1 MKAHRQFVA
10 AVCLFASTLLTG
22 QSALAAWQ
30 LDNANSQLNFVSVK
44 AGDIA
49 EVHRFTQ
56 LSGSVNAKGEVAVTV
71 HLASVDTLI
80 PLRDE
85 RMREFLFETG
95 IFPTASIQGQLELE
109 PYASLDAGESIALPV
124 TLQLDLHGKRVAFV
138 ADLLVARLSADRMM
152 ITTRAPILLNTED
165 FEMGAG
171 VLELRELAG
180 LDSISKSV
188 PVSFVLTLVNDG
200 E

>member
-1 MKAHRQFVA
+1 MRVQERFAA
-10 AVCLFASTLLTG
+10 AVCLFASTLLFV
-22 QSALAAWQ
+22 QSALATWQ
-30 LDNANSQLNFVSVK
+30 IDNANSQLNFVSVK

-49 EVHRFTQ
+49 EVHKFTQ
-56 LSGSVNAKGEVAVTV
+56 LSGSINAKGDVEVTV
-71 HLASVDTLI
+71 HLASVDTRI

-95 IFPTASIQGQLELE
+95 IFPTASIHGHLELE
-109 PYASLDAGESIALPV
+109 PYANLDAGESIALPA

-138 ADLLVARLSADRMM
+138 ADLLVARLSAGRIMV
-152 ITTRAPILLNTED
+152 TTRAPILLNTED
-165 FEMGAG
+165 FELAAG

-188 PVSFVLTLVNDG
+188 PVNFVLTLVDDG
-200 E
+200 K